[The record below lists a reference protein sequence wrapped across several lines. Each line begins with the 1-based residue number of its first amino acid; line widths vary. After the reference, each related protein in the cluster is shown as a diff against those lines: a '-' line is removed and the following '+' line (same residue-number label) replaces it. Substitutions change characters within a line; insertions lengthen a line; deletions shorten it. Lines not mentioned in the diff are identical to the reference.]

1 MPKPPL
7 TRPSWWDSDIAR
19 DILRDRVVTATV
31 GLGDLEVRLSGEPL
45 LRHDGSGGL
54 LQSIRVR
61 LHRDGA
67 AAGAGAPRVTRVR
80 VTTGGGTA
88 VRSELLSGPGTDL
101 RVLVPE
107 VDAPTPLRIELPDL
121 AEGTWLDFEA
131 RPQRHWTLHLVQH
144 SHLDIGYTDPQGR
157 VMAESRA
164 YLDSLLEL
172 CRDTDDWPEPARFRW
187 AVEGFHSFQDWSAN
201 RPARQVENF
210 LERVR
215 EGRVELT
222 AMPFNLHTETCSTDE
237 LHELLRPVTELRD
250 RHGIDITTAM
260 QTDVPGQVVG
270 LPDVLADNGI
280 RYLSVA
286 HNWAGRAVPHL
297 VGGEHL
303 PRLFRWQAPSGNS
316 VLVWRTDTPHGLA
329 YMEGSIL
336 GFDESYDSVDD
347 LLPAYL
353 SALARFPYPHE
364 GRGIPGFPILD
375 RTSAATAGVEPYPWD
390 VLHLRVLGKFADNG
404 PPRRIIADTVRR
416 WNEQWAY
423 PQLRASRNEDFFA
436 DAEQRVGDRLET
448 YRGDWSDWWV
458 DGVGAGAVPLAATR
472 RGQAALAEAQTVAG
486 YAHLLG
492 VPGSTA
498 VTAKAPAVYRAASLF
513 NEHTW
518 GAGDPWTH
526 GDHGHGSGEQQ
537 WHWKYSQAMRAHDD
551 AETLLDAA
559 SALLGEAFTAP
570 ADALAAFHVVNTCS
584 WPRTE
589 TARLFLPEST
599 VAPADPVQVLD
610 ARTGAA
616 LPFVEEAQSNDR
628 HRAAGRFLHVPVAD
642 VPACGSLRL
651 DIVPGGAAAAS
662 PASASR
668 EEDREKDRAGS
679 SAAGSSADDPTVLE
693 NDRLRVTV
701 DLREACIGS
710 VVDKRTGRELV
721 RQDAV
726 IGFNGYVYDEY
737 ATAGAFNH
745 QSSKTVADDSMHLLA
760 SRSTAPPAA
769 LVDRTTDAT
778 GQTLV
783 YECAPAGTRRL
794 RVRVH
799 LPHGAARI
807 DVENRIDKTA
817 TLTKES
823 AFFAFPFALDD
834 PTVRTEATG
843 GVLGTDRETVPGSAT
858 HMRAIR
864 RWISL
869 SDAGQHAVLATAD
882 APLVQLGG
890 IAIPYAPYPP
900 SLPQEE
906 PGTVFSWVHNNIW
919 DTNFPSQQ
927 AFHHTF
933 RYSVAFAGADE
944 DAEHAVRLGERLAV
958 RTAAVTSHPLV
969 TVRARAGAHVGAD
982 ADLPA
987 ETRLLTLD
995 DARVRLVGLT
1005 VPGEGR
1011 LMVRLQSLADAP
1023 VTCRVGTPLAVE
1035 RAFRTNYL
1043 GLDPYAIDVELGGT
1057 VPVTVP
1063 ALGTA
1068 AVVLHLH
1075 RSSDE

>member
-7 TRPSWWDSDIAR
+7 SRPSGWDADIAR
-19 DILRDRVVTATV
+19 NLLKERVATHA
-31 GLGDLEVRLSGEPL
+31 GLGGLQVHLSGEPL
-45 LRHDGSGGL
+45 LRHDGAGGL
-54 LQSIRVR
+54 QQSIRLRVR
-61 LHRDGA
+61 GPRSAPAH
-67 AAGAGAPRVTRVR
+67 PRVTRAL
-80 VTTGGGTA
+80 VTTVGGTP
-88 VRSELLSGPGTDL
+88 VPSRILPGPGGDTRL
-101 RVLVPE
+101 LIPE
-107 VDAPTPLRIELPDL
+107 VDAPTTLHIELPDL
-121 AEGTWLDFEA
+121 EEGTHIPFEA

-172 CRDTDDWPEPARFRW
+172 CDDTDDWPEPAQFRW
-187 AVEGFHSFQDWSAN
+187 AVEGFHSFQDWQAN
-201 RPARQVENF
+201 RPHRQVENF
-210 LERVR
+210 LDRVR

-270 LPDVLADNGI
+270 LPDVLSDNGI

-303 PRLFRWQAPSGNS
+303 PRLFRWQTPSGNS

-336 GFDESYDSVDD
+336 GFDESYDHVDD

-353 SALARFPYPHE
+353 SALAQFPYPHQ
-364 GRGIPGFPILD
+364 GPGIPGFPALD
-375 RTSAATAGVEPYPWD
+375 LPGTADPYPWD

-404 PPRRIIADTVRR
+404 PPRRIISDTVRR

-423 PQLRASRNEDFFA
+423 PQLRTSRNQDFFE
-436 DAEQRVGDRLET
+436 DAEKRVGERLET

-472 RGQAALAEAQTVAG
+472 RGQAALTEAQTIAG
-486 YAHLLG
+486 YAHLMG
-492 VPGSTA
+492 VPASTA
-498 VTAKAPAVYRAASLF
+498 VTRGAPHVYRSASLF

-526 GDHGHGSGEQQ
+526 GDHGHGSGDKQ

-559 SALLGEAFTAP
+559 SALLGEAFAP
-570 ADALAAFHVVNTCS
+570 APDAAASFYTVNTCS

-599 VAPADPVQVLD
+599 VAPDDAVQVLD
-610 ARTGAA
+610 ARTGTP
-616 LPFVEEAQSNDR
+616 LPFTEEAQSNER

-642 VPACGSLRL
+642 VPACGAVRL
-651 DIVPGGAAAAS
+651 DIVPVA
-662 PASASR
+662 
-668 EEDREKDRAGS
+668 E
-679 SAAGSSADDPTVLE
+679 SAAEGDGTSGEPADPTVLE
-693 NDRLRVTV
+693 NEHLRVTV
-701 DLREACIGS
+701 DLREACIS
-710 VVDKRTGRELV
+710 SIVDKATGREMV
-721 RQDAV
+721 RQDATV
-726 IGFNGYVYDEY
+726 GFNGYVYDEY

-769 LVDRTTDAT
+769 LVDRVTDAT
-778 GQTLV
+778 GQTIV
-783 YECAPAGTRRL
+783 YACSPAGTRGL

-799 LPHGAARI
+799 LPHHAARI
-807 DVENRIDKTA
+807 DIENRVDKDA

-823 AFFAFPFALDD
+823 AFFAFPFALDN
-834 PTVRTEATG
+834 PVVHTEATG

-869 SDAGQHAVLATAD
+869 SDGRRHAALATAD
-882 APLVQLGG
+882 APLIQLGG
-890 IAIPYAPYPP
+890 IAIPYVPYPQ

-906 PGTVFSWVHNNIW
+906 PATVFSWVHNNIW
-919 DTNFPSQQ
+919 DTNFPAQQ
-927 AFHHTF
+927 AFDHVF
-933 RYSVAFAGADE
+933 RYSVGFGTTAENPTLQAD
-944 DAEHAVRLGERLAV
+944 ALALRV
-958 RTAAVTSHPLV
+958 AAVTSHPLV
-969 TVRARAGAHVGAD
+969 PVRARAEGPSRP
-982 ADLPA
+982 PA
-987 ETRLLTLD
+987 ETQFLTLD
-995 DARVRLVGLT
+995 DSRVRLVGAT
-1005 VPGEGR
+1005 VPDDGR
-1011 LMVRLQSLADAP
+1011 LMVRLQSLADTP
-1023 VTCRVGTPLAVE
+1023 VTCRLRTPFTVARAVH
-1035 RAFRTNYL
+1035 TTYL
-1043 GLDPYAIDVELGGT
+1043 GLNPRDISQDRDGAVPIDI
-1057 VPVTVP
+1057 PP
-1063 ALGTA
+1063 LGTA
-1068 AVVLHLH
+1068 AVVLHLDPSTAH
-1075 RSSDE
+1075 GATVRSNLTAD

>member
-1 MPKPPL
+1 MSKQPL

-19 DILRDRVVTATV
+19 GILRDRMVTTTV
-31 GLGDLEVRLSGEPL
+31 GLGDLQVHLSGEPL

-54 LQSIRVR
+54 LQSIRLR
-61 LHRDGA
+61 LQRNGVA
-67 AAGAGAPRVTRVR
+67 AETEAPHITRVR
-80 VTTGGGTA
+80 VTTGGGTP
-88 VRSELLSGPGTDL
+88 VRSEILSGPGTDT

-107 VDAPTPLRIELPDL
+107 VSAPIPLRIELPEL
-121 AEGTWLDFEA
+121 QEGTWLDFEA

-144 SHLDIGYTDPQGR
+144 SHLDIGYTDPQGQ

-187 AVEGFHSFQDWSAN
+187 AVEGFHSFQNWQAN
-201 RPARQVENF
+201 RPARQVAN
-210 LERVR
+210 LLDRVR

-237 LHELLRPVTELRD
+237 LHELIRPVTELRD

-303 PRLFRWQAPSGNS
+303 PRLFRWQAPSGNN

-336 GFDESYDSVDD
+336 GFDESYDQVDD

-353 SALARFPYPHE
+353 AALAKFPYPHE

-375 RTSAATAGVEPYPWD
+375 HAATADPYPWD

-423 PQLRASRNEDFFA
+423 PQLRSSRNQDFFE

-486 YAHLLG
+486 YAHLMG
-492 VPGSTA
+492 VPGSTT
-498 VTAKAPAVYRAASLF
+498 VTANAPAVYQAASLF

-526 GDHGHGSGEQQ
+526 GDHGHGSGEKQ

-559 SALLGEAFTAP
+559 SALLGEAFAAA
-570 ADALAAFHVVNTCS
+570 ADAVASFHIVNTCN

-599 VAPADPVQVLD
+599 VALGDAVHVLD
-610 ARTGAA
+610 ARTGTP
-616 LPFVEEAQSNDR
+616 LPFTEKAQSNDR
-628 HRAAGRFLHVPVAD
+628 HRAAGRFLHVPVTD

-651 DIVPGGAAAAS
+651 DIVPGTTPPPQDS
-662 PASASR
+662 
-668 EEDREKDRAGS
+668 DRVITS
-679 SAAGSSADDPTVLE
+679 TDPTVLE
-693 NDRLRVTV
+693 NDHLRVTV
-701 DLREACIGS
+701 DLRQACIGS
-710 VVDKRTGRELV
+710 VIDKRTGRELV

-760 SRSTAPPAA
+760 SRRTAPPAA

-778 GQTLV
+778 GHTLV

-794 RVRVH
+794 RVKVH
-799 LPHGAARI
+799 LPHDAARV

-823 AFFAFPFALDD
+823 AFFAFPFALDN
-834 PTVRTEATG
+834 PVVHTEATG

-869 SDAGQHAVLATAD
+869 SDDTHHAALATAD

-890 IAIPYAPYPP
+890 IVIPYAPYPQ

-919 DTNFPSQQ
+919 DTNFPAQQ

-933 RYSVAFAGADE
+933 RYSIAITEAAENAAG
-944 DAEHAVRLGERLAV
+944 LGDQLAA

-969 TVRARAGAHVGAD
+969 PVRARAETRAE
-982 ADLPA
+982 LPA
-987 ETRLLTLD
+987 QTRFLTVD
-995 DARVRLVGLT
+995 HPQVRLVGLT
-1005 VPGEGR
+1005 VPSEGQ
-1011 LMVRLQSLADAP
+1011 LMIRLQSLADVP
-1023 VTCRVGTPLAVE
+1023 VTCRISTPLVVGT
-1035 RAFRTNYL
+1035 AFRTNYL
-1043 GLDPYAIDVELGGT
+1043 GLTPHEIGLEPEGT

-1063 ALGTA
+1063 ALGTV
-1068 AVVLHLH
+1068 AVVLHLD
-1075 RSSDE
+1075 SSEG

>member
-1 MPKPPL
+1 VKVFISAGEASGDALGAALIEALRQRVPDVEVLGMGGPAMQAAGL
-7 TRPSWWDSDIAR
+7 IT
-19 DILRDRVVTATV
+19 LRDAR
-31 GLGDLEVRLSGEPL
+31 
-45 LRHDGSGGL
+45 
-54 LQSIRVR
+54 
-61 LHRDGA
+61 
-67 AAGAGAPRVTRVR
+67 
-80 VTTGGGTA
+80 
-88 VRSELLSGPGTDL
+88 EL
-101 RVLVPE
+101 
-107 VDAPTPLRIELPDL
+107 
-121 AEGTWLDFEA
+121 
-131 RPQRHWTLHLVQH
+131 
-144 SHLDIGYTDPQGR
+144 
-157 VMAESRA
+157 
-164 YLDSLLEL
+164 
-172 CRDTDDWPEPARFRW
+172 
-187 AVEGFHSFQDWSAN
+187 N
-201 RPARQVENF
+201 
-210 LERVR
+210 
-215 EGRVELT
+215 
-222 AMPFNLHTETCSTDE
+222 
-237 LHELLRPVTELRD
+237 
-250 RHGIDITTAM
+250 
-260 QTDVPGQVVG
+260 VVG
-270 LPDVLADNGI
+270 LVEVL
-280 RYLSVA
+280 R
-286 HNWAGRAVPHL
+286 
-297 VGGEHL
+297 HL

-353 SALARFPYPHE
+353 SALARFPHPHE
-364 GRGIPGFPILD
+364 GRGIPGFPVLD
-375 RTSAATAGVEPYPWD
+375 QTSAATAGVDPYPWD

-486 YAHLLG
+486 YAHLLN

-498 VTAKAPAVYRAASLF
+498 VTSKAPDVYRAASLF

-559 SALLGEAFTAP
+559 SALLGEAFAAP
-570 ADALAAFHVVNTCS
+570 ADAPASFHVVNTCS

-599 VAPADPVQVLD
+599 VALRDPVQVLD
-610 ARTGAA
+610 ARTGTA
-616 LPFVEEAQSNDR
+616 LPFVAEAQSNDR
-628 HRAAGRFLHVPVAD
+628 HRAAGRFLNVPVAD

-651 DIVPGGAAAAS
+651 DIVPGTA
-662 PASASR
+662 PAPAPR
-668 EEDREKDRAGS
+668 DDGRAGS
-679 SAAGSSADDPTVLE
+679 SADPVVLE
-693 NDRLRVTV
+693 NDHLRVTV

-710 VVDKRTGRELV
+710 VVDKGTGRELV

-778 GQTLV
+778 GQSLV

-794 RVRVH
+794 RVTVR
-799 LPHGAARI
+799 LPHDAARI

-843 GVLGTDRETVPGSAT
+843 GVLGTDRETVPGSAI

-869 SDAGQHAVLATAD
+869 SDAGHHAALATAD

-890 IAIPYAPYPP
+890 IAIPYAPYPQ

-927 AFHHTF
+927 AFHQMF
-933 RYSVAFAGADE
+933 RYSVAFTGADGNTE
-944 DAEHAVRLGERLAV
+944 GLGERLAV

-969 TVRARAGAHVGAD
+969 PVRARARAGAE

-987 ETRLLTLD
+987 QTRLLTLD
-995 DARVRLVGLT
+995 DPRVRLVGLT

-1023 VTCRVGTPLAVE
+1023 VVCRVGTPLAVGQ
-1035 RAFRTNYL
+1035 AFRTNYL
-1043 GLDPYAIDVELGGT
+1043 GLDPHAIDVDPEGT

-1063 ALGTA
+1063 PLGTA
-1068 AVVLHLH
+1068 AVVLHL
-1075 RSSDE
+1075 RPTPDA

>member
-7 TRPSWWDSDIAR
+7 TRQSWWDSDIAR
-19 DILRDRVVTATV
+19 DLLKERVAITT
-31 GLGDLEVRLSGEPL
+31 GLAGLQVRLSGEPL
-45 LRHDGSGGL
+45 LRHDGKGRL
-54 LQSIRVR
+54 LQSVR
-61 LHRDGA
+61 LAVLRPGSTA
-67 AAGAGAPRVTRVR
+67 PLPRVTRAH
-80 VTTGGGTA
+80 VTTSGGTP
-88 VRSELLSGPGTDL
+88 VPCEIVPGPGDDL
-101 RVLVPE
+101 RLLVPE
-107 VDAPTPLRIELPDL
+107 VTEPTFLLIELPDL
-121 AEGTWLDFEA
+121 EEGTQIAFQVT
-131 RPQRHWTLHLVQH
+131 PQRHWTLHLVQH

-172 CRDTDDWPEPARFRW
+172 CRDTDDWPDPARFRW
-187 AVEGFHSFQDWSAN
+187 AVEGFHSFQDWRAN
-201 RPARQVENF
+201 RPRRQVEDF
-210 LERVR
+210 LGRVR

-303 PRLFRWQAPSGNS
+303 PRLFRWQTPSGNS

-336 GFDESYDSVDD
+336 GFDESYDHVDD

-353 SALARFPYPHE
+353 SALARYPYPHQ
-364 GRGIPGFPILD
+364 GRGIPGFSALD
-375 RTSAATAGVEPYPWD
+375 LPDTADPYPWD

-404 PPRRIIADTVRR
+404 PPRRVISDTVRR

-423 PQLRASRNEDFFA
+423 PRLRASRNQDFFE

-448 YRGDWSDWWV
+448 YRGDWTDWWV
-458 DGVGAGAVPLAATR
+458 DGVGAGAVPLAAMR

-486 YAHLLG
+486 YASLMG
-492 VPGSTA
+492 VDGGAEVTGEAPGI
-498 VTAKAPAVYRAASLF
+498 YRSASLF

-526 GDHGHGSGEQQ
+526 GDHGHGSGQTQ
-537 WHWKYSQAMRAHDD
+537 WHWKYSQALRAHDD

-559 SALLGEAFTAP
+559 SALLGEAFAA
-570 ADALAAFHVVNTCS
+570 ADDASASFYVVNTCS

-599 VAPADPVQVLD
+599 VALDTPVQVLD
-610 ARTGAA
+610 ARTGHP
-616 LPFVEEAQSNDR
+616 LPCAEEAQSNER

-642 VPACGSLRL
+642 VPACGAVRL
-651 DIVPGGAAAAS
+651 DIVVTGAES
-662 PASASR
+662 PVPHD
-668 EEDREKDRAGS
+668 E
-679 SAAGSSADDPTVLE
+679 PTGVGVLE

-701 DLREACIGS
+701 DLREACIAS
-710 VVDKRTGRELV
+710 IVDKRTGREMV

-726 IGFNGYVYDEY
+726 VGFNGYVYDEY
-737 ATAGAFNH
+737 ATAGGFNH

-769 LVDRTTDAT
+769 LVDRITDAT

-799 LPHGAARI
+799 LPHDAARVDI
-807 DVENRIDKTA
+807 ENRIDKNA

-823 AFFAFPFALDD
+823 AFFAFPFALDR
-834 PTVRTEATG
+834 PVVHTEATG
-843 GVLGTDRETVPGSAT
+843 GVLGTDRETVPGSAA

-864 RWISL
+864 RWVSL
-869 SDAGQHAVLATAD
+869 SDGTHHAALATAD

-890 IAIPYAPYPP
+890 IAIPYVPYPP
-900 SLPQEE
+900 SLPREE

-927 AFHHTF
+927 GFDHVF
-933 RYSVAFAGADE
+933 RYSAGFTQATATATATAEENTDADVFAA
-944 DAEHAVRLGERLAV
+944 RI
-958 RTAAVTSHPLV
+958 AAVTSHPLV
-969 TVRARAGAHVGAD
+969 PVRARGGAGTAC
-982 ADLPA
+982 PA
-987 ETRLLTLD
+987 RTHFLDLD
-995 DARVRLVGLT
+995 DPRVRLVGAT
-1005 VPGEGR
+1005 VPGDGT
-1011 LMVRLQSLADAP
+1011 LLVRLQSLADAP
-1023 VTCRVGTPLAVE
+1023 VTCRLRTPFPVA
-1035 RAFRTNYL
+1035 RAARTTYL
-1043 GLDPYAIDVELGGT
+1043 GLTPSDLDLDEDQA
-1057 VPVTVP
+1057 VPVEVAP
-1063 ALGTA
+1063 LGTA
-1068 AVVLHLH
+1068 AVLLIL
-1075 RSSDE
+1075 RS

>member
-19 DILRDRVVTATV
+19 DLLKERVATTA
-31 GLGDLEVRLSGEPL
+31 GLGGCQVRLLGEPL
-45 LRHDGSGGL
+45 LRHDGTGGL
-54 LQSIRVR
+54 LQSIRVGV
-61 LHRDGA
+61 LHPGGA
-67 AAGAGAPRVTRVR
+67 YPRPRITRAR
-80 VTTGGGTA
+80 VSTAGGTP
-88 VRSELLSGPGTDL
+88 VRCETVPGPGDDARL
-101 RVLVPE
+101 LVPE
-107 VDAPTPLRIELPDL
+107 VDATTPLLIELPEL
-121 AEGTWLDFEA
+121 EEGTQVAFEA

-187 AVEGFHSFQDWSAN
+187 AVEGFHSFQDWRAN
-201 RPARQVENF
+201 RPRRQVESF
-210 LERVR
+210 LDRVR

-237 LHELLRPVTELRD
+237 LHELLRPMTELRE

-336 GFDESYDSVDD
+336 GFDESYDHVDD

-353 SALARFPYPHE
+353 GALASFPYPHQ
-364 GRGIPGFPILD
+364 GRGIPGFPALD
-375 RTSAATAGVEPYPWD
+375 LPGTADPYPWD

-404 PPRRIIADTVRR
+404 PPRRVISDTVRR

-423 PQLRASRNEDFFA
+423 PRLRASRNQDFFE
-436 DAEQRVGDRLET
+436 DAEKRVGDRLET

-486 YAHLLG
+486 YAHLMG

-498 VTAKAPAVYRAASLF
+498 VTSAAPEVYRSASLF

-526 GDHGHGSGEQQ
+526 GDHGHGSGEKQ

-559 SALLGEAFTAP
+559 SALLGEAFAP
-570 ADALAAFHVVNTCS
+570 SGDAAASFYVVNTCS

-599 VAPADPVQVLD
+599 VALSDAVRVLD
-610 ARTGAA
+610 GRTGEP
-616 LPFVEEAQSNDR
+616 LPFAEEAQSNDR
-628 HRAAGRFLHVPVAD
+628 HRAAGRFLHVPVAE
-642 VPACGSLRL
+642 VPACGAVRL
-651 DIVPGGAAAAS
+651 DVVTGADS
-662 PASASR
+662 PAP
-668 EEDREKDRAGS
+668 
-679 SAAGSSADDPTVLE
+679 ADGANPPADATVLE
-693 NDRLRVTV
+693 NDHLRVTV
-701 DLREACIGS
+701 DLLEACITS
-710 VVDKRTGRELV
+710 VVDKATGREMV

-726 IGFNGYVYDEY
+726 VGFNGYVYDEY

-769 LVDRTTDAT
+769 LVERTTDAT

-799 LPHGAARI
+799 LPHHAARVDI
-807 DVENRIDKTA
+807 ENRIDKDA

-823 AFFAFPFALDD
+823 GFFAFPFALDG
-834 PTVRTEATG
+834 PVVHTESTG
-843 GVLGTDRETVPGSAT
+843 GVLGTDRETVPGSAA
-858 HMRAIR
+858 HMRAVR

-869 SDAGQHAVLATAD
+869 SDGTRLVALATAD

-890 IAIPYAPYPP
+890 IAIPYVPYPQ

-906 PGTVFSWVHNNIW
+906 PATVFSWVHNNIW
-919 DTNFPSQQ
+919 DTNFPAQQ
-927 AFHHTF
+927 AFDHVF
-933 RYSVAFAGADE
+933 RYSVGFATTAENDTAGAD
-944 DAEHAVRLGERLAV
+944 GLAV
-958 RTAAVTSHPLV
+958 RIAAVTGHPLV
-969 TVRARAGAHVGAD
+969 PVRARADAGAAS
-982 ADLPA
+982 PA
-987 ETRLLTLD
+987 QARFLALD
-995 DARVRLVGLT
+995 NPRVRLVGVT
-1005 VPGEGR
+1005 VPDSGK
-1011 LMVRLQSLADAP
+1011 LLVRLQSLADVP
-1023 VTCRVGTPLAVE
+1023 VTCRLTTPFPVV
-1035 RAFRTNYL
+1035 RAALSTYL
-1043 GLDPYAIDVELGGT
+1043 GLPLRDISPEPDGAIPVD
-1057 VPVTVP
+1057 VPVL
-1063 ALGTA
+1063 ATA
-1068 AVVLHLH
+1068 AVVLDL
-1075 RSSDE
+1075 SSVPTGGSAG

>member
-7 TRPSWWDSDIAR
+7 HRPSWWDSDIAR
-19 DILRDRVVTATV
+19 DILKERVATTAA
-31 GLGDLEVRLSGEPL
+31 LGGRQVRLSGEPL
-45 LRHDGSGGL
+45 LRHDPEGGL
-54 LQSIRVR
+54 LQSIRVGVER
-61 LHRDGA
+61 SDG
-67 AAGAGAPRVTRVR
+67 PYPERPLTRAR
-80 VTTGGGTA
+80 VTTAGGTP
-88 VRSELLSGPGTDL
+88 VHCEILPGPGDDTRL
-101 RVLVPE
+101 LIPE
-107 VDAPTPLRIELPDL
+107 VDAPTPLLIELPEL
-121 AEGTWLDFEA
+121 EEGTLLAFEA

-172 CRDTDDWPEPARFRW
+172 CRDTDDWPDPARFRW
-187 AVEGFHSFQDWSAN
+187 AVEGFHSFEDWRTN
-201 RPARQVENF
+201 RPRRQVESF
-210 LERVR
+210 LDRVR

-336 GFDESYDSVDD
+336 GFDESYDHVDD

-364 GRGIPGFPILD
+364 GRGIPGFPALD
-375 RTSAATAGVEPYPWD
+375 LPGTADPYPWD

-404 PPRRIIADTVRR
+404 PPRRVISDTVRR
-416 WNEQWAY
+416 WNDQWAY
-423 PQLRASRNEDFFA
+423 PQLRASRNQDFFE
-436 DAEQRVGDRLET
+436 DAEKRIGDRLET
-448 YRGDWSDWWV
+448 HRGDWSDWWV

-498 VTAKAPAVYRAASLF
+498 VAAGAPAVYRSASLF

-526 GDHGHGSGEQQ
+526 GDHGHGSGEKQ

-559 SALLGEAFTAP
+559 SALLGEALAAS
-570 ADALAAFHVVNTCS
+570 ADAAASFHAVNTCS
-584 WPRTE
+584 WPRSE
-589 TARLFLPEST
+589 TVRIFLPEST
-599 VAPADPVQVLD
+599 VALGRAVRVLD
-610 ARTGAA
+610 ARTGTP
-616 LPFVEEAQSNDR
+616 LPFAEEAQSNDR
-628 HRAAGRFLHVPVAD
+628 HRAAGRFLNVPVAD
-642 VPACGSLRL
+642 VPACGAVRL
-651 DIVPGGAAAAS
+651 DIVHDAERPVPGDAEETA
-662 PASASR
+662 PAVS
-668 EEDREKDRAGS
+668 
-679 SAAGSSADDPTVLE
+679 TVLE
-693 NDRLRVTV
+693 NDHLCVTV
-701 DLREACIGS
+701 DLREACIAS
-710 VVDKRTGRELV
+710 IVDKHTGREMV
-721 RQDAV
+721 RTDAV

-769 LVDRTTDAT
+769 LVDRFTDAT

-794 RVRVH
+794 RVRLH
-799 LPHGAARI
+799 LPHHAARI
-807 DVENRIDKTA
+807 DIENRVDKNA
-817 TLTKES
+817 TVTKES
-823 AFFAFPFALDD
+823 AFFAFPFALER
-834 PTVRTEATG
+834 PVVHTEATG
-843 GVLGTDRETVPGSAT
+843 GVLGTERETVPGSAG

-869 SDAGQHAVLATAD
+869 SDGTHHVALATAD

-890 IAIPYAPYPP
+890 IAIPYVPYPQ

-906 PGTVFSWVHNNIW
+906 PATVFSWVHNNVW
-919 DTNFPSQQ
+919 DTNFPAEQ
-927 AFHHTF
+927 AFDHVF
-933 RYSVAFAGADE
+933 RYSVGFGTATEPAAGGADE
-944 DAEHAVRLGERLAV
+944 LAMRV
-958 RTAAVTSHPLV
+958 AAVTGHPLV
-969 TVRARAGAHVGAD
+969 PVRARAQ
-982 ADLPA
+982 A
-987 ETRLLTLD
+987 ETESRAQTRFLTLD
-995 DARVRLVGLT
+995 DPRVRLVGIT
-1005 VPGEGR
+1005 VAGGGG
-1011 LMVRLQSLADAP
+1011 LLVRVQSVADAP
-1023 VTCRVGTPLAVE
+1023 LTCRLSTGFTVT
-1035 RAFRTNYL
+1035 RAARTNYL
-1043 GLDPYAIDVELGGT
+1043 GLNPRDIGMEQDGAI
-1057 VPVTVP
+1057 PVDVP

-1068 AVVLHLH
+1068 AVILHLGASTP
-1075 RSSDE
+1075 RSTGVDAAPVGE

>member
-7 TRPSWWDSDIAR
+7 TRPSWWDADIAR
-19 DILRDRVVTATV
+19 DILKERVATLA
-31 GLGDLEVRLSGEPL
+31 GLGGLQVRLSGEPL
-45 LRHDGSGGL
+45 LCHDGTGGL
-54 LQSIRVR
+54 LQSIRLGVS
-61 LHRDGA
+61 GSPS
-67 AAGAGAPRVTRVR
+67 APARPGVTRAR
-80 VTTGGGTA
+80 VTTAGGTP
-88 VRSELLSGPGTDL
+88 VPSRILPGPGGDTRL
-101 RVLVPE
+101 LIPE
-107 VDAPTPLRIELPDL
+107 VDAPTPLLIELPDL
-121 AEGTWLDFEA
+121 EEGTSIPFEA

-172 CRDTDDWPEPARFRW
+172 CDDTDDWPEPARFRW
-187 AVEGFHSFQDWSAN
+187 AVEGFHSFQDWRAN
-201 RPARQVENF
+201 RPRRQVENF
-210 LERVR
+210 LDRVR

-303 PRLFRWQAPSGNS
+303 PRLFRWQTPSGNS

-336 GFDESYDSVDD
+336 GFDESYDHVDD

-353 SALARFPYPHE
+353 GALAQFPYPHQ
-364 GRGIPGFPILD
+364 GRGIPGFPAVDLPG
-375 RTSAATAGVEPYPWD
+375 TADPYPWD

-404 PPRRIIADTVRR
+404 PPRRIISETVRR

-423 PQLRASRNEDFFA
+423 PQLRTSRNQDFFE
-436 DAEQRVGDRLET
+436 DAEKRVGDRLET
-448 YRGDWSDWWV
+448 HRGDWSDWWV

-472 RGQAALAEAQTVAG
+472 RGQAALAEAQTIAG
-486 YAHLLG
+486 YAHLMG

-498 VTAKAPAVYRAASLF
+498 VTRGAPDVYRSASLF

-526 GDHGHGSGEQQ
+526 GDHGHGSGDKQ

-559 SALLGEAFTAP
+559 SALLGEAFAP
-570 ADALAAFHVVNTCS
+570 SAGAAASFYTVNTCS
-584 WPRTE
+584 WARTE

-599 VAPADPVQVLD
+599 VALDDAVQVVD
-610 ARTGAA
+610 ARTGAS
-616 LPFVEEAQSNDR
+616 LPFVEEAQSNER

-642 VPACGSLRL
+642 VPACGAVRL
-651 DIVPGGAAAAS
+651 DIVPAA
-662 PASASR
+662 
-668 EEDREKDRAGS
+668 ERATAVDGDS
-679 SAAGSSADDPTVLE
+679 GRPDDPTVLE
-693 NDRLRVTV
+693 NDHLRVTV
-701 DLREACIGS
+701 DLREASIS
-710 VVDKRTGRELV
+710 SIVDKATGREMV
-721 RQDAV
+721 RQDATV
-726 IGFNGYVYDEY
+726 GFNGYVYDEY

-769 LVDRTTDAT
+769 LVDRITDAT
-778 GQTLV
+778 GQTIV

-799 LPHGAARI
+799 LPHHAARI
-807 DVENRIDKTA
+807 DIENRIDKDA

-823 AFFAFPFALDD
+823 AFFAFPFALDN
-834 PTVRTEATG
+834 PVVHTEATG
-843 GVLGTDRETVPGSAT
+843 GVLGSDRETVPGSAT
-858 HMRAIR
+858 HMRAVR

-869 SDAGQHAVLATAD
+869 SDGTRHAALATAD

-890 IAIPYAPYPP
+890 IAIPYVPYPQ

-906 PGTVFSWVHNNIW
+906 PATVFSWVHNNIW
-919 DTNFPSQQ
+919 DTNFPAQQ
-927 AFHHTF
+927 AFEHVF
-933 RYSVAFAGADE
+933 RYSVGFGATAENPTAGADE
-944 DAEHAVRLGERLAV
+944 LAMRV
-958 RTAAVTSHPLV
+958 AAVTSHPLV
-969 TVRARAGAHVGAD
+969 PVRARAEGPSRP
-982 ADLPA
+982 PA
-987 ETRLLTLD
+987 ETQFLTLD
-995 DARVRLVGLT
+995 DSRVRLVGVT
-1005 VPGEGR
+1005 VPDDGR
-1011 LMVRLQSLADAP
+1011 LMVRLQSLADTP
-1023 VTCRVGTPLAVE
+1023 VTCRLRTPFTVAGVVH
-1035 RAFRTNYL
+1035 TNYL
-1043 GLDPYAIDVELGGT
+1043 GLNPRDISQDRDGA
-1057 VPVTVP
+1057 VPVDIP
-1063 ALGTA
+1063 PLGTA
-1068 AVVLHLH
+1068 AVVLHLDPSTAH
-1075 RSSDE
+1075 GATVRSNLTAD

>member
-19 DILRDRVVTATV
+19 DLLKERVATTV
-31 GLGDLEVRLSGEPL
+31 GLGGLRVRLSGEPL
-45 LRHDGSGGL
+45 LRHDATGGL
-54 LQSIRVR
+54 LQSVR
-61 LHRDGA
+61 LRVESPDGA
-67 AAGAGAPRVTRVR
+67 RPRPPLTRAR
-80 VTTGGGTA
+80 VTTSGGTP
-88 VRSELLSGPGTDL
+88 VHSELVPGPGGDTRL
-101 RVLVPE
+101 LVPE
-107 VDAPTPLRIELPDL
+107 VDAPTPLLIELPEL
-121 AEGTWLDFEA
+121 EEGTLLAFEA
-131 RPQRHWTLHLVQH
+131 HPQRHWTLHLVQH

-187 AVEGFHSFQDWSAN
+187 AVEGFHSFQDWRAN
-201 RPARQVENF
+201 RPRRQVADF
-210 LERVR
+210 LDRVR

-237 LHELLRPVTELRD
+237 LHELLRPVAELRD

-270 LPDVLADNGI
+270 LPDVLADHGI
-280 RYLSVA
+280 RHLSVA
-286 HNWAGRAVPHL
+286 HNWAGRAAPHL

-336 GFDESYDSVDD
+336 GFDESYDHVDD

-353 SALARFPYPHE
+353 SALARFPYPHQ
-364 GRGIPGFPILD
+364 GRGIPGFPALGLPD
-375 RTSAATAGVEPYPWD
+375 TADPYPWD

-404 PPRRIIADTVRR
+404 PPRRIISDTVRR
-416 WNEQWAY
+416 WNEEWAY
-423 PQLRASRNEDFFA
+423 PQLRASRNQDFFE
-436 DAEQRVGDRLET
+436 DAEKRVGDRLET

-486 YAHLLG
+486 YAHLMG

-498 VTAKAPAVYRAASLF
+498 VTTGAPAVYRSASLF

-526 GDHGHGSGEQQ
+526 GEHGHGSGEKQ
-537 WHWKYSQAMRAHDD
+537 WHWKYAQAMRAHDD
-551 AETLLDAA
+551 AETLLDSA
-559 SALLGEAFTAP
+559 SALLGEAFAP
-570 ADALAAFHVVNTCS
+570 AAGAAASFYTVNTCS
-584 WPRTE
+584 WPRSE

-599 VAPADPVQVLD
+599 VALDEPVRVLD
-610 ARTGAA
+610 ARTGEP
-616 LPFVEEAQSNDR
+616 LPFAQEDQSNER
-628 HRAAGRFLHVPVAD
+628 HRAAGRFLNVPVAD
-642 VPACGSLRL
+642 VPACGAVRL
-651 DIVPGGAAAAS
+651 DVFTGAQSPAGHDVEAAAF
-662 PASASR
+662 
-668 EEDREKDRAGS
+668 G
-679 SAAGSSADDPTVLE
+679 SADATVLV
-693 NDRLRVTV
+693 NDHLRVTV
-701 DLREACIGS
+701 DLREACVSSI
-710 VVDKRTGRELV
+710 VDRATGRELV

-726 IGFNGYVYDEY
+726 VGFNGYVYDEY

-778 GQTLV
+778 GHTLV
-783 YECAPAGTRRL
+783 YECSPAGTRRL

-799 LPHGAARI
+799 LPHGAARVDI
-807 DVENRIDKTA
+807 ENRIDKDA

-823 AFFAFPFALDD
+823 AYFAFPFALDN
-834 PTVRTEATG
+834 PVVHTEATG
-843 GVLGTDRETVPGSAT
+843 GVLGTDRETVPGSAA
-858 HMRAIR
+858 HMRAVR

-869 SDAGQHAVLATAD
+869 SDGTRHAALATTD

-890 IAIPYAPYPP
+890 IVIPYVPYPQ

-906 PGTVFSWVHNNIW
+906 PATVFSWVHNNIW
-919 DTNFPSQQ
+919 DTNFPAQQ
-927 AFHHTF
+927 GFDHVF
-933 RYSVAFAGADE
+933 RYSVGFSTGEE
-944 DAEHAVRLGERLAV
+944 DTDTLGVRV
-958 RTAAVTSHPLV
+958 AAVTGHPLV
-969 TVRARAGAHVGAD
+969 PVRARASARAE
-982 ADLPA
+982 APA
-987 ETRLLTLD
+987 QTRFLTVND
-995 DARVRLVGLT
+995 PRVRLVGVT
-1005 VPGEGR
+1005 VPSSGR
-1011 LMVRLQSLADAP
+1011 LLVRLQSVADTP
-1023 VTCRVGTPLAVE
+1023 VTCRLSTPFSVA
-1035 RAFRTNYL
+1035 RAFRTTYL
-1043 GLDPYAIDVELGGT
+1043 GLSPREAGPAPDGT
-1057 VPVTVP
+1057 VPVDVP

-1068 AVVLHLH
+1068 AVVLELA
-1075 RSSDE
+1075 SPTPEED

>member
-7 TRPSWWDSDIAR
+7 HRPSWWDSDIAR
-19 DILRDRVVTATV
+19 DLLKERVATTAA
-31 GLGDLEVRLSGEPL
+31 LGGRQVRLSGEPL
-45 LRHDGSGGL
+45 LRHDPEGGL
-54 LQSIRVR
+54 LQSIRVGVGR
-61 LHRDGA
+61 PDGA
-67 AAGAGAPRVTRVR
+67 HPHQPVTRAR
-80 VTTGGGTA
+80 VTTAGGTP
-88 VRSELLSGPGTDL
+88 VHCETLPGPGDDIRL
-101 RVLVPE
+101 LIPE
-107 VDAPTPLRIELPDL
+107 VDAPTPLLIELPDIE
-121 AEGTWLDFEA
+121 EGTRIAFEA
-131 RPQRHWTLHLVQH
+131 LPQRHWTLHLVQH

-172 CRDTDDWPEPARFRW
+172 CRDTDDWPDPARFRW
-187 AVEGFHSFQDWSAN
+187 AVEGFHSFEDWRAN
-201 RPARQVENF
+201 RPRRQVEAF
-210 LERVR
+210 LDRVR

-270 LPDVLADNGI
+270 LPDVLAGNGI

-336 GFDESYDSVDD
+336 GFDESYDHVDD

-364 GRGIPGFPILD
+364 GRGIPGFPALD
-375 RTSAATAGVEPYPWD
+375 LPGTADPYPWD

-404 PPRRIIADTVRR
+404 PPRRVISDTVRR
-416 WNEQWAY
+416 WNDQWAY
-423 PQLRASRNEDFFA
+423 PQLRASRNQDFFE
-436 DAEQRVGDRLET
+436 DAEKRVGDRLET
-448 YRGDWSDWWV
+448 HRGDWSDWWV

-498 VTAKAPAVYRAASLF
+498 VAAGAPAVYRSASLF

-526 GDHGHGSGEQQ
+526 GDHGHGSGEKQ

-559 SALLGEAFTAP
+559 SALLGEALAP
-570 ADALAAFHVVNTCS
+570 SADAAASFHAVNTCS
-584 WPRTE
+584 WPRSE
-589 TARLFLPEST
+589 TVRIFLPEST
-599 VAPADPVQVLD
+599 VALDRAVRVLD
-610 ARTGAA
+610 ARTGIP
-616 LPFVEEAQSNDR
+616 LPFAEEAQSNDR
-628 HRAAGRFLHVPVAD
+628 HRAAGRFLNVPVAD
-642 VPACGSLRL
+642 VPACGAVRL
-651 DIVPGGAAAAS
+651 DVVPDAEHPGQDDGETTA
-662 PASASR
+662 PAT
-668 EEDREKDRAGS
+668 
-679 SAAGSSADDPTVLE
+679 PTVLE
-693 NDRLRVTV
+693 NDHLRVTV
-701 DLREACIGS
+701 DLREACVASI
-710 VVDKRTGRELV
+710 VDKHTGREMV
-721 RQDAV
+721 RTDAV
-726 IGFNGYVYDEY
+726 VGFNGYVYDEY

-769 LVDRTTDAT
+769 LVDRFTDAT
-778 GQTLV
+778 GHTLV

-794 RVRVH
+794 RVRLH
-799 LPHGAARI
+799 LPHHAARVDI
-807 DVENRIDKTA
+807 ENRVDKNA
-817 TLTKES
+817 TVTKES
-823 AFFAFPFALDD
+823 AFFAFPFALDR
-834 PTVRTEATG
+834 PVVHTEATG
-843 GVLGTDRETVPGSAT
+843 GVLGTDRETVPGSAG
-858 HMRAIR
+858 HMRAVR

-869 SDAGQHAVLATAD
+869 SDGTHHAALATAD

-890 IAIPYAPYPP
+890 IAVPYVPYPQ

-906 PGTVFSWVHNNIW
+906 PATVFSWVHNNVW
-919 DTNFPSQQ
+919 DTNFPAQQ
-927 AFHHTF
+927 AFDHVF
-933 RYSVAFAGADE
+933 RYSVGFGTTTEPGAGRADE
-944 DAEHAVRLGERLAV
+944 LAMRV
-958 RTAAVTSHPLV
+958 AAVTGHPLV
-969 TVRARAGAHVGAD
+969 PVRARAATETESR
-982 ADLPA
+982 P
-987 ETRLLTLD
+987 ETRFLTLD
-995 DARVRLVGLT
+995 DPRVRLVGIT
-1005 VPGEGR
+1005 VADGGG
-1011 LMVRLQSLADAP
+1011 LLVRVQSVADTP
-1023 VTCRVGTPLAVE
+1023 VTCRLSTGFTVT
-1035 RAFRTNYL
+1035 RAARTNYL
-1043 GLDPYAIDVELGGT
+1043 GLDPRDIARDRDGA
-1057 VPVTVP
+1057 VPVDVP

-1068 AVVLHLH
+1068 AVVLHLAP
-1075 RSSDE
+1075 SAPPGTGVDAPPDGE

>member
-1 MPKPPL
+1 MSKPPL
-7 TRPSWWDSDIAR
+7 TRPSWWDADLAR
-19 DILRDRVVTATV
+19 DLLKERVTTTAH
-31 GLGDLEVRLSGEPL
+31 LGGARVRLSGEPL
-45 LRHDGSGGL
+45 LRHDGRGGL
-54 LQSIRVR
+54 LQSVR
-61 LHRDGA
+61 LRVDHPDGTRP
-67 AAGAGAPRVTRVR
+67 PRLTRAR
-80 VTTGGGTA
+80 VTTAGGTP
-88 VRSELLSGPGTDL
+88 VHCELLPGPDGDTRL
-101 RVLVPE
+101 LVPE
-107 VDAPTPLRIELPDL
+107 VTAPTPLSIELPEL
-121 AEGTWLDFEA
+121 QEGTHLPFEA
-131 RPQRHWTLHLVQH
+131 HPQRHWTLHLVQH

-172 CRDTDDWPEPARFRW
+172 CSDTDDWPDPARFRW
-187 AVEGFHSFQDWSAN
+187 AVEGFHSFQDWRAH
-201 RPARQVENF
+201 RPRRQVERF
-210 LERVR
+210 LDRVR

-237 LHELLRPVTELRD
+237 LHELLRPVAELRE
-250 RHGIDITTAM
+250 RHGIDLTTAM

-336 GFDESYDSVDD
+336 GFDESYDHVDD

-353 SALARFPYPHE
+353 GALARFPYPHQ
-364 GRGIPGFPILD
+364 GRGIPGFPALD
-375 RTSAATAGVEPYPWD
+375 LPGTADPYPWD

-404 PPRRIIADTVRR
+404 PPRRVISDTVRR
-416 WNEQWAY
+416 WNEEWAY
-423 PQLRASRNEDFFA
+423 PRLRASRNQDFFE
-436 DAEQRVGDRLET
+436 DAEKRVGDRLET

-486 YAHLLG
+486 YAQLLG
-492 VPGSTA
+492 VPDSTA
-498 VTAKAPAVYRAASLF
+498 VTAAAPAVYRSASLF

-526 GDHGHGSGEQQ
+526 GDHGHGSGEKQ
-537 WHWKYSQAMRAHDD
+537 WHWKYAQALRAHDD

-559 SALLGEAFTAP
+559 SALLGEALAP
-570 ADALAAFHVVNTCS
+570 AADALASFYAVNTCS

-599 VAPADPVQVLD
+599 VALDEAVHVLD
-610 ARTGAA
+610 GRTGEPLSFA
-616 LPFVEEAQSNDR
+616 EEAQSNDR
-628 HRAAGRFLHVPVAD
+628 HRAAGRFLNVPVTE
-642 VPACGSLRL
+642 VPACGAVRL
-651 DIVPGGAAAAS
+651 DVMAAGAS
-662 PASASR
+662 PAR
-668 EEDREKDRAGS
+668 EPAEAVGG
-679 SAAGSSADDPTVLE
+679 ATVLE
-693 NDRLRVTV
+693 NDHLRVTV
-701 DLREACIGS
+701 DLREACVSS
-710 VVDKRTGRELV
+710 VVDKATGREMV
-721 RQDAV
+721 RQDAAV
-726 IGFNGYVYDEY
+726 GLNGYVYDEY
-737 ATAGAFNH
+737 ATAGGFNH

-799 LPHGAARI
+799 LPHHAARVDI
-807 DVENRIDKTA
+807 ENRIDKTA

-823 AFFAFPFALDD
+823 AFFAFPFALDR

-843 GVLGTDRETVPGSAT
+843 GVLGTDRETVPGSAA
-858 HMRAIR
+858 HMRAVR

-869 SDAGQHAVLATAD
+869 SDGTHHAALATAD

-890 IAIPYAPYPP
+890 IAIPYVPYPP
-900 SLPQEE
+900 SLPREE

-919 DTNFPSQQ
+919 DTNFPAQQ
-927 AFHHTF
+927 AFDHVF
-933 RYSVAFAGADE
+933 RYSVGFTTAEE
-944 DAEHAVRLGERLAV
+944 DPSAHAARV
-958 RTAAVTSHPLV
+958 AAVTSHPLV
-969 TVRARAGAHVGAD
+969 PVRARAAAGAPS
-982 ADLPA
+982 PA
-987 ETRLLTLD
+987 RTQFLTVD
-995 DARVRLVGLT
+995 DPRVRLVGLT
-1005 VPGEGR
+1005 VPAEGR
-1011 LMVRLQSLADAP
+1011 LLVRLQSVAGTS
-1023 VTCRVGTPLAVE
+1023 VTCRLRTPFPVT
-1035 RAFRTNYL
+1035 RAARTTYL
-1043 GLDPYAIDVELGGT
+1043 GLGPRDIGPEPDGT
-1057 VPVTVP
+1057 VAVDVP

-1068 AVVLHLH
+1068 AVVLHL
-1075 RSSDE
+1075 SASGSGA

>member
-19 DILRDRVVTATV
+19 DLLRERVATTV
-31 GLGDLEVRLSGEPL
+31 GLGDLRVQLSGEPL
-45 LRHDGSGGL
+45 LRRDATGGL
-54 LQSIRVR
+54 LQSVRVR
-61 LHRDGA
+61 VHPRDTA
-67 AAGAGAPRVTRVR
+67 SPRPRVTRAR
-80 VTTGGGTA
+80 VTTAGGTP
-88 VRSELLSGPGTDL
+88 VHCEVLPGPGGDTRL
-101 RVLVPE
+101 LVPE
-107 VDAPTPLRIELPDL
+107 VDTPTPLLIELPELEAGTRL
-121 AEGTWLDFEA
+121 AFEA

-172 CRDTDDWPEPARFRW
+172 CRDTDEWPDPARFRW
-187 AVEGFHSFQDWSAN
+187 AVEGFHSFQDWRAN
-201 RPARQVENF
+201 RPRRQVESF
-210 LERVR
+210 LDRVR

-237 LHELLRPVTELRD
+237 LHELLRPAIELRE

-270 LPDVLADNGI
+270 LPDVLTDNGI

-303 PRLFRWQAPSGNS
+303 PRLFRWETPSGNS

-336 GFDESYDSVDD
+336 GFDESYDHVDD

-353 SALARFPYPHE
+353 GALARFPYPHE
-364 GRGIPGFPILD
+364 GRGIPGFPAVDLPG
-375 RTSAATAGVEPYPWD
+375 TADPYPWD

-404 PPRRIIADTVRR
+404 PPRRIISETVRR
-416 WNEQWAY
+416 WNEQWAF
-423 PQLRASRNEDFFA
+423 PQLRASRNQDFFE
-436 DAEQRVGDRLET
+436 DAEKRYGDRLET
-448 YRGDWSDWWV
+448 HRGDWTDWWV

-486 YAHLLG
+486 YAHLMG

-498 VTAKAPAVYRAASLF
+498 VTSGAPAVYRSASLF

-526 GDHGHGSGEQQ
+526 GDHGHGSGEKQ

-559 SALLGEAFTAP
+559 GALLGEAFAAS
-570 ADALAAFHVVNTCS
+570 ADADASFYAVNTCS

-589 TARLFLPEST
+589 TVRLFLPEST
-599 VAPADPVQVLD
+599 VALGEAVQVLD
-610 ARTGAA
+610 ARTGTP
-616 LPFVEEAQSNDR
+616 LPFAQEAQSNDR

-642 VPACGSLRL
+642 VPACGAVRL
-651 DIVPGGAAAAS
+651 DVVTGAE
-662 PASASR
+662 PPVG
-668 EEDREKDRAGS
+668 AGAE
-679 SAAGSSADDPTVLE
+679 SAAPADATVLE
-693 NDRLRVTV
+693 NDHLRVTV
-701 DLREACIGS
+701 DLREACIAS
-710 VVDKRTGRELV
+710 VVDKRTGREMV

-769 LVDRTTDAT
+769 LVGRTTDAT
-778 GQTLV
+778 AQTLV
-783 YECAPAGTRRL
+783 YECAPAGSRRL
-794 RVRVH
+794 RVTVR
-799 LPHGAARI
+799 LPHDAARVDI
-807 DVENRIDKTA
+807 ENRLDKNA

-823 AFFAFPFALDD
+823 AYFAFPFALDGA
-834 PTVRTEATG
+834 TVRTEATG
-843 GVLGTDRETVPGSAT
+843 GVLGTDRETVPGSAA
-858 HMRAIR
+858 HMRAVR

-869 SDAGQHAVLATAD
+869 SDGTHHVALATAD
-882 APLVQLGG
+882 APLVQIGG
-890 IAIPYAPYPP
+890 IAIPYVPYPQ

-906 PGTVFSWVHNNIW
+906 PATVFSWVHNNIW
-919 DTNFPSQQ
+919 DTNFPAQQ
-927 AFHHTF
+927 AFDHVF
-933 RYSVAFAGADE
+933 RYSVGFAPATADADE
-944 DAEHAVRLGERLAV
+944 FAQRV
-958 RTAAVTSHPLV
+958 AAVTSHPLV
-969 TVRARAGAHVGAD
+969 PVRARAEAGTAS
-982 ADLPA
+982 PA
-987 ETRLLTLD
+987 RTHFLTLED
-995 DARVRLVGLT
+995 SRVRLVGLT
-1005 VPGEGR
+1005 VPDEGT
-1011 LMVRLQSLADAP
+1011 LMVRLQSLADTP
-1023 VTCRVGTPLAVE
+1023 VTCRVRTPFTVAHAV
-1035 RAFRTNYL
+1035 RTNYL
-1043 GLDPYAIDVELGGT
+1043 GLPSHEIDRDPEGA
-1057 VPVTVP
+1057 VPVEVP

-1068 AVVLHLH
+1068 AVVLHL
-1075 RSSDE
+1075 SPSTN